1 MHSNPGIRVH
11 SKSGFRVYQFQDL
24 VCIARLGVEGLQRAT
39 ILSRPPPDS
48 GCHLQDNLLYITIF
62 ISNIEVNM

>member
-24 VCIARLGVEGLQRAT
+24 VCIARLGVEGLQSYDSVT
-39 ILSRPPPDS
+39 TPPNS
-48 GCHLQDNLLYITIF
+48 ECHVQENLLLKPIF
-62 ISNIEVNM
+62 VSNIEVKM